1 METNSIVLPE
11 AATISGETPARP
23 TEVPIFGT
31 FKLIAET
38 AVVFSSLAYLAG
50 WSCLFSYYNAF
61 GIGLFG
67 LQIPLSV
74 ASIFALRVLLRSPW
88 PLVTVVVGIV
98 LYMAVVRRWRG
109 RFARSGLMA
118 AVFLVVFGLV
128 AAFSGV
134 EVGQRSATE
143 DMITETSQLPLVAFV
158 TPLKLNYP
166 APSCLESNTLDCRL
180 LVYNGQRYY
189 FFESIDAEAARR
201 WTTRPGVEVHS
212 VAEKDISIVRVQR
225 GVN

>member
-1 METNSIVLPE
+1 MEHMALLE
-11 AATISGETPARP
+11 AAAFSGETPGRLAA
-23 TEVPIFGT
+23 EASVFGT

-38 AVVFSSLAYLAG
+38 AIIFSSLAYIAG

-67 LQIPLSV
+67 LQIPFSV
-74 ASIFALRVLLRSPW
+74 ASIFAVRVLLRSPW
-88 PLVTVVVGIV
+88 PLVTLVAGIV

-109 RFARSGLMA
+109 RFAGSRLAA
-118 AVFLVVFGLV
+118 AVFLAVFGLV
-128 AAFSGV
+128 AVFSGV
-134 EVGQRSATE
+134 EVGQRSAAE
-143 DMITETSQLPLVAFV
+143 DMITETSQLPLVAFA
-158 TPLKLNYP
+158 TSLKLNYP

-189 FFESIDAEAARR
+189 FFESIDGEAAWR
-201 WTTRPGVEVHS
+201 WTSRPGVEVHS